1 MQHWNVVVSLHERQY
16 VPARKLLEKLGTV
29 SRTAYF
35 NVLVMHVENTGG
47 LLETLRQ
54 WAEEN
59 PHILTMLA
67 SSVQSL
73 QVCMCSPWRLS
84 IGERSRCAVR
94 HRRYPN

>member
-1 MQHWNVVVSLHERQY
+1 MQHWNVVESLHERRY

-35 NVLVMHVENTGG
+35 NVLVMHVEDTGG

-59 PHILTMLA
+59 PLKRLI
-67 SSVQSL
+67 VRW
-73 QVCMCSPWRLS
+73 VCRCGRGRRCSAMRFS
-84 IGERSRCAVR
+84 IWSADAIRAPSD
-94 HRRYPN
+94 